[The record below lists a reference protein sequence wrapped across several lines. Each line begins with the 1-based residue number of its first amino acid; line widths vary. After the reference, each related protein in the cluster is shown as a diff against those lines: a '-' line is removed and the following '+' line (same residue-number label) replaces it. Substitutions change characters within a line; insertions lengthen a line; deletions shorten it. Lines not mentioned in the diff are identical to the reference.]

1 MYIHVCRVLTFL
13 QIWQNAPQTLLDRCP
28 NLQTLEIHS
37 LIESLVDF
45 AVRNCALIQQLV
57 IGSLGMPKV
66 QNDNLSLAL
75 FRTLEEHGHNIREFE
90 FRQGTIKICQLL
102 EMPTVLGRL
111 TSLTLGKNT
120 GRDSQLVSSVMQT
133 LGSLCSNL
141 RHLDLRQYENLYKD
155 DLEILLFG
163 LRGSL
168 ISLKVGDWSCE
179 RRDELLIGH
188 SPFDNDNCPL
198 LEKLLV
204 YDGGDAEDVKAI
216 CRLSNLKELSFVK
229 EKQFRDDF
237 DLEDEEDESE
247 ITDED
252 FQEAFDQKQLIS
264 LQKFAICGH
273 HKFGSKATASLLKN
287 CPKLT
292 LWGCYEVG
300 QIEGLVK
307 VVHDCGP
314 KVIRLKKLY
323 VHMTLKKNE
332 FMVATSLCN
341 LDELHMCCE
350 GMSKQGRVSRE
361 SRQLGS
367 HKSDRL

>member
-1 MYIHVCRVLTFL
+1 VLTFL

-163 LRGSL
+163 LR
-168 ISLKVGDWSCE
+168 
-179 RRDELLIGH
+179 
-188 SPFDNDNCPL
+188 P
-198 LEKLLV
+198 
-204 YDGGDAEDVKAI
+204 
-216 CRLSNLKELSFVK
+216 
-229 EKQFRDDF
+229 
-237 DLEDEEDESE
+237 
-247 ITDED
+247 
-252 FQEAFDQKQLIS
+252 
-264 LQKFAICGH
+264 
-273 HKFGSKATASLLKN
+273 
-287 CPKLT
+287 
-292 LWGCYEVG
+292 
-300 QIEGLVK
+300 
-307 VVHDCGP
+307 
-314 KVIRLKKLY
+314 
-323 VHMTLKKNE
+323 
-332 FMVATSLCN
+332 
-341 LDELHMCCE
+341 
-350 GMSKQGRVSRE
+350 
-361 SRQLGS
+361 
-367 HKSDRL
+367 